1 MKLGDYIKAES
12 NGGWLRPSG
21 IFLKETETEVVI
33 DDDGVIRYLKKNLFT
48 FKVTDVNGREIK

>member
-12 NGGWLRPSG
+12 NGGWTRFYG

-33 DDDGVIRYLKKNLFT
+33 DDDGVIKYLKKNF
-48 FKVTDVNGREIK
+48 FNFVVTDVNGREIK